1 MKITKSYLKQVIKE
15 SLNNYHGLFSKQVSE
30 LSDEELANASYIAYK
45 SLVKKIIEQYPDDLD
60 LHNYLYDKDWS
71 MDLARKEL
79 LKRLSKN
86 ENF

>member
-15 SLNNYHGLFSKQVSE
+15 SLNDYNNLFSKQVSE
-30 LSDEELANASYIAYK
+30 MSDEELANASYSAYK
-45 SLVKKIIEQYPDDLD
+45 DLVKKIVEQYPDDFD

-79 LKRLSKN
+79 LKRLIKDK
-86 ENF
+86 

>member
-15 SLNNYHGLFSKQVSE
+15 SLSDYHKLFSKQVSE
-30 LSDEELANASYIAYK
+30 MSDEELANASYIAYK
-45 SLVKKIIEQYPDDLD
+45 SLVKKLTEQYPDDFD
-60 LHNYLYDKDWS
+60 LHNYLYDIDGS

-79 LKRLSKN
+79 LKRLNKN